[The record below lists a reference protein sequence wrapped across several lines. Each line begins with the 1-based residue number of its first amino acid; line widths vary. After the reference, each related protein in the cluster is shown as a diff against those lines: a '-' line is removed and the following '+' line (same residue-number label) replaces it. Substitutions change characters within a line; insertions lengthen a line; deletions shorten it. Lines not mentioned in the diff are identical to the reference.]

1 MTLKV
6 SLSAQCWKAIPHINV
21 ICLFIYNKAWSA
33 PALPSVSDISV
44 LRDCLKSD
52 KPATTYFIYFKKK
65 KIAWELGRTRIL
77 EGNLGYLLAPSDFY
91 KKKIGRGT
99 PYILIFG

>member
-1 MTLKV
+1 MGLWMRRAG
-6 SLSAQCWKAIPHINV
+6 SLWHKSAGVATPQTSYQCY
-21 ICLFIYNKAWSA
+21 LFIYLQQSLV
-33 PALPSVSDISV
+33 PLILYIS
-44 LRDCLKSD
+44 
-52 KPATTYFIYFKKK
+52 KKK